1 MSERWWGYKY
11 YEDAFEEATKEAM
24 LLLSHAHCLNSRM
37 KQFRMAVEQIGEMQ
51 SELDRL
57 AALEQG
63 VRELAD
69 RLDEPEHDL
78 LSGADLRALLN
89 PSTSHGTKEN
99 P

>member
-1 MSERWWGYKY
+1 MTKTTEEERAGAMGERTIHGRYFILRLVS
-11 YEDAFEEATKEAM
+11 DA
-24 LLLSHAHCLNSRM
+24 
-37 KQFRMAVEQIGEMQ
+37 
-51 SELDRL
+51 DRL
-57 AALEQG
+57 AELEQG

-89 PSTSHGTKEN
+89 PSTSHGTKET